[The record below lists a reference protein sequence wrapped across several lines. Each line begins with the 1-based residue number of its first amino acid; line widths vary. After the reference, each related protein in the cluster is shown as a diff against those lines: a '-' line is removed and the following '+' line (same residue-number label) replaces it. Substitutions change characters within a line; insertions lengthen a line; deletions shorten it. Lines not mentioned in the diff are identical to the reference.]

1 MPYRFALGSQW
12 HRHNPVY
19 ICDDMY
25 LLLWYTTDIDLDDG
39 VKEAGK
45 HDEEHRP
52 FRADIARRFARSP
65 FTNQH
70 CDTRA

>member
-1 MPYRFALGSQW
+1 
-12 HRHNPVY
+12 
-19 ICDDMY
+19 MY

-39 VKEAGK
+39 VKGAGK

-52 FRADIARRFARSP
+52 FRADIARRFAHRP

-70 CDTRA
+70 GDTRA